1 MHAYPVTK
9 IVGLAKLSEV
19 SRINGPPEPTGAH
32 VECYQVRLKKKKK
45 KKTCYSSIEVKMM
58 SSP

>member
-9 IVGLAKLSEV
+9 IGGLAKLSEV

-45 KKTCYSSIEVKMM
+45 TCYSSIEVKMM